1 MSVNK
6 ELEKLYYNP
15 KTGFISGTKLYK
27 MAKELRI
34 KTTQKEINKFLE
46 KQAVV
51 HAFRQQKRPKLF
63 SSIIAD
69 NIRDKYQ
76 MDIMIYD

>member
-46 KQAVV
+46 K
-51 HAFRQQKRPKLF
+51 
-63 SSIIAD
+63 
-69 NIRDKYQ
+69 
-76 MDIMIYD
+76 

>member
-6 ELEKLYYNP
+6 ELEKLFYNP
-15 KTGFISGTKLYK
+15 KTGFTSGTKLYK
-27 MAKELRI
+27 MAKELNI
-34 KTTQKEINKFLE
+34 KTTQKEINEFLE

-51 HAFRQQKRPKLF
+51 QVFREQKKPKLI

-69 NIRDKYQ
+69 KIKDEY
-76 MDIMIYD
+76 